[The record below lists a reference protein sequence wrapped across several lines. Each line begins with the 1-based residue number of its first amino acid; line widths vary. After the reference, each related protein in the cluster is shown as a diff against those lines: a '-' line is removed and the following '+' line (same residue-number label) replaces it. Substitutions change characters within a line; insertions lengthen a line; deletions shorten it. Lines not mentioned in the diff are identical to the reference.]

1 MAAKATGLRL
11 TLLWSWTAKYSQ
23 IFFFLLSLLPRSHRP
38 STNLYPSMRQLE
50 KYCIERMDQ
59 LPVVSAYLEANINK
73 PRHRSRRAKPPYF
86 SQAPM
91 DHVSFHTYMEPAQSP
106 ESAIGITMMS

>member
-59 LPVVSAYLEANINK
+59 LPVVSTYLEANINN
-73 PRHRSRRAKPPYF
+73 PRHRSRRGG
-86 SQAPM
+86 APHSSRAPLGYTRFFHY
-91 DHVSFHTYMEPAQSP
+91 HVSA
-106 ESAIGITMMS
+106 